1 MKIGIAGIGGIGS
14 NVARHLAQAGVSHLK
29 IVDFDRVEISN
40 LNRQFYS
47 IGQASKL
54 KTLCLKQ
61 NLLGI
66 FPDMM
71 IETIDCRME
80 QGDAPRLFFDCDIVV
95 EGFDNKVSK
104 KMLIEELADSGK
116 QVVSASGISGD
127 QMEGV
132 GVKKLG
138 NCHIV
143 GDFVSDMDVM
153 PFFPPKIG
161 LVVSLMAGIV
171 LKLKYGG
178 VKTLREV
185 RK

>member
-1 MKIGIAGIGGIGS
+1 MKVGIAGLGGIGS
-14 NVARHLAQAGVSHLK
+14 NVARHLAQAGMHHLK

-47 IGQASKL
+47 IDQAGKL
-54 KTLCLKQ
+54 KTISLAQ

-66 FPDMM
+66 SPYMV
-71 IETIDCRME
+71 IEPIDCRIE
-80 QGDAPRLFFDCDIVV
+80 PGDAVKLFFDCDIVV

-116 QVVSASGISGD
+116 QVVSASGISGEE
-127 QMEGV
+127 MEGV

-143 GDFVSDMDVM
+143 GDFVSDMEDLSL
-153 PFFPPKIG
+153 FPPKIG
-161 LVVSLMAGIV
+161 LVTSLMAGIV
-171 LKLKYGG
+171 LKL
-178 VKTLREV
+178 VKEA